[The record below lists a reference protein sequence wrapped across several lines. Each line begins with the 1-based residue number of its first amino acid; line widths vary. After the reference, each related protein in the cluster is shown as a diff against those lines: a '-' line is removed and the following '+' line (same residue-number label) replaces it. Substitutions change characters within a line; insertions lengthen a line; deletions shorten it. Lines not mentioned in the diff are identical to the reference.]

1 MERRKMSEFLFFI
14 GSIEF
19 FKAQRSQEI
28 IDPFQLRRVIIFCC
42 IQHISYSF
50 EVFINNFLIAAVDF
64 QRDFTNIRQ
73 LGMEQPYTHF
83 NIGIAIIRKAL
94 KDIHQVLI
102 IDGRKILNSVHCDE
116 TDSRPVGEIYLF

>member
-1 MERRKMSEFLFFI
+1 MEMRKMSEFLFFI

-19 FKAQRSQEI
+19 FNTQRGQEI
-28 IDPFQLRRVIIFCC
+28 IDPFQLWRVIIFCC

-50 EVFINNFLIAAVDF
+50 EVFIDNFLVAAVDF

-73 LGMEQPYTHF
+73 LRMEQPYTHF
-83 NIGIAIIRKAL
+83 NIGITVICKAL

-102 IDGRKILNSVHCDE
+102 IYGRKILDSVHCDE
-116 TDSRPVGEIYLF
+116 TDS